1 MARYS
6 ESSVP
11 DQSGKTALITGAN
24 SGIGFETARVLAERG
39 ARVIVACRSAT
50 KATDTI
56 ARIRQSA
63 PHSDLHS
70 VEIELTSLASIR
82 GAAGIVNQEHRL
94 DILVNN
100 AGVMIPPKTLTED
113 GFELQ
118 FGVNHLGHYALTG
131 LLLPLLSK
139 SPGARVVS
147 VSSLAHIDGRID
159 FDDPHSQRSYSA
171 MRRYQM
177 SKMANML
184 FMLELARRCEREGV
198 DITSVACHPGIAD
211 TDLARTLPGWFSLL
225 APFIRPFLNTSAE
238 GALPSLM
245 AATAP
250 DAKPGSYYGPTGSG
264 ERTGSAGPARVGRAA
279 KDADVASKLW
289 RLSASLTGVSYL
301 EADATPA

>member
-11 DQSGKTALITGAN
+11 EQTGKTALITGAN
-24 SGIGFETARVLAERG
+24 TGIGFATARVLAERG
-39 ARVIVACRSAT
+39 ARVLVACRST
-50 KATDTI
+50 EKAEDTI
-56 ARIRQSA
+56 ARIKQTA
-63 PHSDLHS
+63 PTSDLAA
-70 VEIELTSLASIR
+70 VTLELTSLSSIR
-82 GAAGIVNQEHRL
+82 QAAQQINQEARL

-100 AGVMIPPKTLTED
+100 AGVMMPPKTLTDD

-131 LLLPLLSK
+131 LVLPVLSK
-139 SPGARVVS
+139 IPGARVVS

-159 FDDPHSQRSYSA
+159 FNDPQAERSYSA

-184 FMLELARRCEREGV
+184 FMLELARRCDREGL
-198 DITSVACHPGIAD
+198 DIMSVGCHPGIAD
-211 TDLARTLPGWFSLL
+211 TELARTLPGWFSLL

-245 AATAP
+245 AATSPNASSG
-250 DAKPGSYYGPTGSG
+250 DYFGPAGAG
-264 ERTGSAGPARVGRAA
+264 ERTGSAGPARIGHAA
-279 KDADVASKLW
+279 KDPAAAEALW
-289 RLSASLTGVSYL
+289 NLSAELTGVTYL
-301 EADATPA
+301 ANSP